1 MYGSFIQ
8 SRMYHKGIRCTDCH
22 DPHSLKLKAP
32 GNQTCTSCHQHAA
45 GKYDVPSHHHH
56 VPGTAGAM
64 CVNCHMPHRTY
75 MDVDKRRDHSLR
87 VPRPDLSVK
96 LGTPNSCSSCHVADQ
111 LESIDEPTRASLKE
125 YADWQ
130 EAAEEGNQQVADA
143 IKKTDQWCD
152 DACEKWYGK
161 DRKKPAHFSEA
172 IVAFRRGEPG
182 AIEEMLRLA
191 VKPDELAPAIAR
203 ASALSE
209 LAAAGAIQA
218 LPMAKQLLDNVDENP
233 IVRAAAINLFMGTS
247 RAEIRKSLLPH
258 IDDDSRLVR
267 SEATRV
273 LVTSGA
279 YQTLRGSEQTRVD
292 LALREVHAA
301 LMSASD
307 RAGAH
312 MGWAMLC
319 EGQGR
324 YDEAIK
330 AYETAIRVEPN
341 MTGARTNLASLLER
355 LAGEMPPVQA
365 AQFMGRVAEL
375 RAAELPLLGRDAVAG
390 PRQCR
395 RPVPLWA
402 RALFGWQD
410 G

>member
-1 MYGSFIQ
+1 MS
-8 SRMYHKGIRCTDCH
+8 T
-22 DPHSLKLKAP
+22 
-32 GNQTCTSCHQHAA
+32 
-45 GKYDVPSHHHH
+45 
-56 VPGTAGAM
+56 
-64 CVNCHMPHRTY
+64 
-75 MDVDKRRDHSLR
+75 RDATTVLR

-96 LGTPNSCSSCHVADQ
+96 LGTPNACSGCHVADQ
-111 LESIDEPTRASLKE
+111 LESIDQQTRVSLKE
-125 YADWQ
+125 YANWQ
-130 EAAEEGNQQVADA
+130 EAAAAGNQQVADA

-152 DACEKWYGK
+152 DACQNWYGK

-172 IVAFRRGEPG
+172 IVAFRRGEPV
-182 AIEEMLRLA
+182 AIEQMLRLA
-191 VKPDELAPAIAR
+191 VTPDELAPAIAR

-209 LAAAGAIQA
+209 LAAAGAMQA
-218 LPMAKQLLDNVDENP
+218 IPTAKQVLDNVDENP

-247 RAEIRKSLLPH
+247 PAEIRKSLLPY

-279 YQTLRGSEQTRVD
+279 YQTLRGPEQTRVD
-292 LALREVHAA
+292 LALREVRAA

-341 MTGARTNLASLLER
+341 MTGPRTNLASLLER
-355 LAGEMPPVQA
+355 LVREMPAVQA
-365 AQFMGRVAEL
+365 AQLMGRVAEL
-375 RAAELPLLGRDAVAG
+375 RAAELPLLGRDASLAPDNAG
-390 PRQCR
+390 VQYRYGLALYLAGKMDEAMKLLDRAVELEPEVSDFRQ
-395 RPVPLWA
+395 A
-402 RALFGWQD
+402 RDLLKEKLQQQ
-410 G
+410 